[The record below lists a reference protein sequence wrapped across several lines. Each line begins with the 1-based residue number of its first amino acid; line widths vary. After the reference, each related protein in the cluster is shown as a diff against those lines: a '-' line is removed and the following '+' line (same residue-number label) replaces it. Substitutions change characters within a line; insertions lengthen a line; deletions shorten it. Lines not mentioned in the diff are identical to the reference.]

1 VMLGLQNEREWQAFC
16 ERVLLQPALSTD
28 ERFCANFKRV
38 ANRAALREI
47 IVGAFATLDF
57 DAVIQRLEQAQI
69 ANARVNDMQGVWE
82 HPQLKARDRW
92 RQVDSPAGP
101 LPSLLPPASCSA
113 FVPRMDP
120 VPALGEHTEAL
131 LAELGVPPEQAAR
144 MRRAGM
150 I

>member
-1 VMLGLQNEREWQAFC
+1 MLGLQNEREWALFC
-16 ERVLLQPALSTD
+16 DKVLRCPELSTD

-47 IVGAFATLDF
+47 IVETFASLDF
-57 DAVIQRLEQAQI
+57 DAVIQRLEEAQI
-69 ANARVNDMQGVWE
+69 ANARVNDMQGVWN

-92 RQVDSPAGP
+92 RQIGSPSGP
-101 LPSLLPPASCSA
+101 LPSLLPPASNSA
-113 FVPRMDP
+113 FEPRMDP

-131 LAELGVPPEQAAR
+131 LAELDVPAELAEQ
-144 MRRAGM
+144 MRRTGM